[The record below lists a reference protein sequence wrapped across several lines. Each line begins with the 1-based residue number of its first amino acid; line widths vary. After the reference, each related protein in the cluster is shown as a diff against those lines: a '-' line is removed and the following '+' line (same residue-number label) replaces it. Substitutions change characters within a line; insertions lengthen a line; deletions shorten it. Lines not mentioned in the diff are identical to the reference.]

1 MSRDADNAQDRLTT
15 DRLDVAAF
23 LLLRGFEPVSVEG
36 STRNIT
42 FVFADRNGLAQ
53 AERESYFTG
62 AQVVAVEFV
71 RAQRRVK
78 DMLWNQRRQIEN
90 EQGRARR

>member
-1 MSRDADNAQDRLTT
+1 MSRDADNARDRLTT

-42 FVFADRNGLAQ
+42 FVFSDRNGLAE

-62 AQVVAVEFV
+62 AQVVAVEFI
-71 RAQRRVK
+71 RAQRRIK
-78 DMLWNQRRQIEN
+78 DLLWNKRRELEKMTRN
-90 EQGRARR
+90 E

>member
-1 MSRDADNAQDRLTT
+1 MSRDADNARDELIT

-23 LLLRGFEPVSVEG
+23 LLLRGLEPVSVEG